1 MNQRLQKFLFIL
13 TVSILLWSII
23 LNVIS
28 GGSWG
33 WQVVALSWAVIAIMN
48 QLELNEK
55 DE

>member
-1 MNQRLQKFLFIL
+1 MNQRLQKFLFVL
-13 TVSILLWSII
+13 TVSIILWSII
-23 LNVIS
+23 INIIS
-28 GGSWG
+28 GGDWG